1 MKKSQVRRIINLPF
15 GTITVYSK
23 NKELCGG
30 VLNSG
35 RYNTFFSEVNYNVY
49 LGWDFEN
56 VDTTY
61 RATQM
66 KKGIY
71 LGHNVGEPCK
81 LHICQNDIHIY
92 TENEQLYDKI
102 FWSFVVKYI
111 FTKACLDNDILHLK
125 ATLLR
130 DIRDGMCVV
139 LLGKGGSGK
148 TTLADKLCERNFEL
162 LSNTHCMVKDDYIW
176 GVNSWVRRRKNSIEK
191 YELEKKDFILDGVI
205 KKCIM
210 VEGNSENNKLHIET
224 LTIDEKYYYLK
235 NFSAA
240 ISNYDLK
247 EEVCDYMAENNTMIV
262 EYLKKED
269 ELVKRFSER
278 EILWIKLDS
287 FEKECIEQLIDEI

>member
-1 MKKSQVRRIINLPF
+1 MISMKKSQVRRIINLPF

-23 NKELCGG
+23 NKELRGG

-92 TENEQLYDKI
+92 TENELLYDKI
-102 FWSFVVKYI
+102 FWSFVVKHI

-176 GVNSWVRRRKNSIEK
+176 GVNSWVRRRKNSIE
-191 YELEKKDFILDGVI
+191 
-205 KKCIM
+205 
-210 VEGNSENNKLHIET
+210 
-224 LTIDEKYYYLK
+224 
-235 NFSAA
+235 
-240 ISNYDLK
+240 
-247 EEVCDYMAENNTMIV
+247 
-262 EYLKKED
+262 
-269 ELVKRFSER
+269 
-278 EILWIKLDS
+278 
-287 FEKECIEQLIDEI
+287 